1 MAAIDKMYCHSY
13 YEYDDLRKWAIVYY
27 PQLLFYFYTI
37 TLDYILW
44 QKNVDSW
51 LDTTK
56 RHIMRDVVMRLG
68 NANNNDDAI
77 QNLIKYYKES
87 ANYDCPYEQAKSE
100 VDDIFE
106 RKALLD
112 ADMLEE
118 EYTFPVMNTPLSVD
132 RKLLWICPI
141 SCVRKYL
148 EEQCGYKTRWYHK
161 LFWRGKKYFN

>member
-27 PQLLFYFYTI
+27 PQLLFYFYNI
-37 TLDYILW
+37 TLDYTKW

-51 LDTTK
+51 LDEVK
-56 RHIMRDVVMRLG
+56 RHVTWGLVMRLG
-68 NANNNDDAI
+68 NANNTDDAI

-87 ANYDCPYEQAKSE
+87 VNYDCPYEQAKSE

-106 RKALLD
+106 TKTRLD
-112 ADMLEE
+112 AGMLEE
-118 EYTFPVMNTPLSVD
+118 EYTFPVINTPLSVD

-141 SCVRKYL
+141 PCVRKYL

-161 LFWRGKKYFN
+161 LFWRGRKYFK

>member
-1 MAAIDKMYCHSY
+1 MAAIDKMYVHSY

-27 PQLLFYFYTI
+27 PQLLFYFYNI
-37 TLDYILW
+37 TLDYTKW

-51 LDTTK
+51 LDEVK
-56 RHIMRDVVMRLG
+56 RHITWDLIIRLG
-68 NANNNDDAI
+68 SINNTDDAI

-87 ANYDCPYEQAKSE
+87 VNYDCSYEQAKSE
-100 VDDIFE
+100 VDDIFA
-106 RKALLD
+106 RKMLLD
-112 ADMLEE
+112 AGMLEG
-118 EYTFPVMNTPLSVD
+118 EYSLPVMNTPLSVD

-148 EEQCGYKTRWYHK
+148 EEQCGYKTKWYHK

>member
-27 PQLLFYFYTI
+27 PQLLFYFYNI
-37 TLDYILW
+37 TLDYAKW

-56 RHIMRDVVMRLG
+56 RHIMQGLAMRLG
-68 NANNNDDAI
+68 GANNNDDAI

-112 ADMLEE
+112 AGMLEE

-132 RKLLWICPI
+132 KKLLWICPI
-141 SCVRKYL
+141 PCVRKYL

-161 LFWRGKKYFN
+161 LFWRGREYFK

>member
-1 MAAIDKMYCHSY
+1 MAAIDKIYCHSY

-106 RKALLD
+106 RKVLLD
-112 ADMLEE
+112 AGMLEE

-161 LFWRGKKYFN
+161 LFWRGRKYFD

>member
-13 YEYDDLRKWAIVYY
+13 YEYDDLRKWTIVYY
-27 PQLLFYFYTI
+27 PQLLLYFYNI
-37 TLDYILW
+37 ILDYTKW

-51 LDTTK
+51 LDEVK
-56 RHIMRDVVMRLG
+56 RHITWDLVMRLG
-68 NANNNDDAI
+68 NANNTDDAI

-87 ANYDCPYEQAKSE
+87 VNYDCPYEQAKSE
-100 VDDIFE
+100 VDDIFA
-106 RKALLD
+106 RKKLLD
-112 ADMLEE
+112 AGMLEE

-141 SCVRKYL
+141 PCVRKYL

-161 LFWRGKKYFN
+161 LFWRGKKYFD

>member
-27 PQLLFYFYTI
+27 PQLLFYFYNI
-37 TLDYILW
+37 TLDYTKW
-44 QKNVDSW
+44 QKKVDSW

-56 RHIMRDVVMRLG
+56 RHITWDLVIRLG
-68 NANNNDDAI
+68 SVNNTDDAI

-87 ANYDCPYEQAKSE
+87 VNYDCSYEQAKSE
-100 VDDIFE
+100 VDDIFK
-106 RKALLD
+106 RKELLD
-112 ADMLEE
+112 AGMLEE
-118 EYTFPVMNTPLSVD
+118 EYSLPVMNTPLSVD

-148 EEQCGYKTRWYHK
+148 EEQCGYKTKWYHK
-161 LFWRGKKYFN
+161 LFWRGKKYFD

>member
-27 PQLLFYFYTI
+27 PRLLFYFYTI
-37 TLDYILW
+37 TLDYTLW
-44 QKNVDSW
+44 QKNVNSW

-56 RHIMRDVVMRLG
+56 RHIMMDLVKIGSV
-68 NANNNDDAI
+68 NNTDDAI

-100 VDDIFE
+100 VDDIFK
-106 RKALLD
+106 RKELLD
-112 ADMLEE
+112 AGMLEE

-141 SCVRKYL
+141 PCVRKYL
-148 EEQCGYKTRWYHK
+148 EEQCGYKTKWYHK
-161 LFWRGKKYFN
+161 LFWRGKKYFD

>member
-37 TLDYILW
+37 TLDYTLW
-44 QKNVDSW
+44 KKNVDSW

-56 RHIMRDVVMRLG
+56 SHIMQGLSMRLG
-68 NANNNDDAI
+68 SANNTDDAI

-87 ANYDCPYEQAKSE
+87 VNYDCPYEQAKSE
-100 VDDIFE
+100 VDDIFA

-112 ADMLEE
+112 AGILEE
-118 EYTFPVMNTPLSVD
+118 EYTFPVMNTSLSVD
-132 RKLLWICPI
+132 RKLLWVCPI

-148 EEQCGYKTRWYHK
+148 EEQCGYKTKWYHK
-161 LFWRGKKYFN
+161 LFWRGKKYFD

>member
-37 TLDYILW
+37 TLDYTLW

-51 LDTTK
+51 LDMTK
-56 RHIMRDVVMRLG
+56 RHLIMDLIKIG
-68 NANNNDDAI
+68 NANNTNDAI
-77 QNLIKYYKES
+77 QNLIKYYKEP

-100 VDDIFE
+100 VDDIFT
-106 RKALLD
+106 RKTLLD
-112 ADMLEE
+112 AGMLEE
-118 EYTFPVMNTPLSVD
+118 EYTFPVMSTPLSVD

-141 SCVRKYL
+141 PCVRKYL
-148 EEQCGYKTRWYHK
+148 EEQCGYKTKWYHK
-161 LFWRGKKYFN
+161 LFWRGKKYFD

>member
-37 TLDYILW
+37 TLDYTLW
-44 QKNVDSW
+44 QKNVNSW

-56 RHIMRDVVMRLG
+56 RHIMWGLVMRLG
-68 NANNNDDAI
+68 NTNNTDDAI

-87 ANYDCPYEQAKSE
+87 VNYDCPYEQAKSE
-100 VDDIFE
+100 VDDIFA
-106 RKALLD
+106 RKRLLD
-112 ADMLEE
+112 AGMLEE
-118 EYTFPVMNTPLSVD
+118 EYTFPVMNTPLNVD

-161 LFWRGKKYFN
+161 LFWRGKKYFD

>member
-44 QKNVDSW
+44 QKNIDSW
-51 LDTTK
+51 LDITK
-56 RHIMRDVVMRLG
+56 RHLMMDLVKID
-68 NANNNDDAI
+68 NTDNIEDAI
-77 QNLIKYYKES
+77 QNLIKHYKDS

-100 VDDIFE
+100 VDDLFE
-106 RKALLD
+106 RKVLLD
-112 ADMLEE
+112 TDMLEE

-141 SCVRKYL
+141 PCVRKYL
-148 EEQCGYKTRWYHK
+148 EEQCGYKTKWYHK
-161 LFWRGKKYFN
+161 LFWRGKKYFD

>member
-1 MAAIDKMYCHSY
+1 MAAIDKMYVHSY

-27 PQLLFYFYTI
+27 PQLLFYFYNI
-37 TLDYILW
+37 TLDYTKW
-44 QKNVDSW
+44 QKKVDSW

-56 RHIMRDVVMRLG
+56 RHITWDLVISLG
-68 NANNNDDAI
+68 SVNNTDDAI

-87 ANYDCPYEQAKSE
+87 VNYDCSYEQAKSE
-100 VDDIFE
+100 VDDTFA
-106 RKALLD
+106 RKKLLD
-112 ADMLEE
+112 AGMLEG
-118 EYTFPVMNTPLSVD
+118 EYSLPVMNTPLSVD

-148 EEQCGYKTRWYHK
+148 EEQCGYKTKWYHK

>member
-1 MAAIDKMYCHSY
+1 MAAIDKMYVHSY

-27 PQLLFYFYTI
+27 PQLLFYFYNI
-37 TLDYILW
+37 TLDYTKW

-51 LDTTK
+51 LDEVK
-56 RHIMRDVVMRLG
+56 RHITWGLVMRLG
-68 NANNNDDAI
+68 NANNTDDAI

-87 ANYDCPYEQAKSE
+87 VNYDCSYEQAKSE
-100 VDDIFE
+100 VDDIFA
-106 RKALLD
+106 RKMLLD
-112 ADMLEE
+112 AGMLEG
-118 EYTFPVMNTPLSVD
+118 EYSLPVMNTPLSVD

-148 EEQCGYKTRWYHK
+148 EEQCGYKTKWYHK

>member
-1 MAAIDKMYCHSY
+1 MAAIDKMYVHSY

-37 TLDYILW
+37 TLDYTLW

-51 LDTTK
+51 LHATK
-56 RHIMRDVVMRLG
+56 RHITWDLVIRLG
-68 NANNNDDAI
+68 SVNNTDDAI

-87 ANYDCPYEQAKSE
+87 VNYDCSYEQAKSE
-100 VDDIFE
+100 VDDIFA
-106 RKALLD
+106 RKMLLD
-112 ADMLEE
+112 AGMLEE
-118 EYTFPVMNTPLSVD
+118 EYSLPVMNTPLSVD

-161 LFWRGKKYFN
+161 LFWRGKKYFD

>member
-27 PQLLFYFYTI
+27 PQLLFYFYNI
-37 TLDYILW
+37 TLDYAKW
-44 QKNVDSW
+44 QKKVDSW

-56 RHIMRDVVMRLG
+56 RHIMCDIVMRLG
-68 NANNNDDAI
+68 NANNTDDAI

-87 ANYDCPYEQAKSE
+87 VNYDCPYEQAKSE

-106 RKALLD
+106 RKVLLD
-112 ADMLEE
+112 AGMLEE

-141 SCVRKYL
+141 PCVRKYL
-148 EEQCGYKTRWYHK
+148 EEQCGYKTKWYHK
-161 LFWRGKKYFN
+161 LFWRGKKYFD

>member
-1 MAAIDKMYCHSY
+1 MAAIDKIYCHSY

-37 TLDYILW
+37 TLEYTLW

-51 LDTTK
+51 LDITK
-56 RHIMRDVVMRLG
+56 RHLMMDLVKIG
-68 NANNNDDAI
+68 NTDNNDDAI

-87 ANYDCPYEQAKSE
+87 VNYDCPYEQAKSE

-112 ADMLEE
+112 AGMLEE

-141 SCVRKYL
+141 PCVRKYL

-161 LFWRGKKYFN
+161 LFWRGKKYFD

>member
-37 TLDYILW
+37 TLDYTLW

-51 LDTTK
+51 LDMTK
-56 RHIMRDVVMRLG
+56 RHLIMDLIKID
-68 NANNNDDAI
+68 NTDNIDNAI
-77 QNLIKYYKES
+77 QNLIKHYKES

-100 VDDIFE
+100 VEDIFT
-106 RKALLD
+106 RKTFLD
-112 ADMLEE
+112 AGMLEE
-118 EYTFPVMNTPLSVD
+118 KYTFPVMNTPLSVD

-148 EEQCGYKTRWYHK
+148 EEQCGYKTKWYHK
-161 LFWRGKKYFN
+161 LFWRGKKYFD

>member
-27 PQLLFYFYTI
+27 PRLLFYFYTI
-37 TLDYILW
+37 TLDYTLW
-44 QKNVDSW
+44 KKNVNSW

-56 RHIMRDVVMRLG
+56 RHLIMDLIKIG
-68 NANNNDDAI
+68 NTDNNDDAI

-87 ANYDCPYEQAKSE
+87 VNYDCPYEQAKSE
-100 VDDIFE
+100 VDGIFE
-106 RKALLD
+106 RKVLLD
-112 ADMLEE
+112 AGMLEE

-141 SCVRKYL
+141 PCVRKYL

-161 LFWRGKKYFN
+161 LFWRGRKYFD

>member
-1 MAAIDKMYCHSY
+1 MAAIDKMYVHSY

-27 PQLLFYFYTI
+27 PQLLFYFYNI
-37 TLDYILW
+37 TLDYTKW

-51 LDTTK
+51 LDEVK
-56 RHIMRDVVMRLG
+56 RHITGGLVMRLG
-68 NANNNDDAI
+68 NANNTDDAI

-87 ANYDCPYEQAKSE
+87 VNYDCSYEQAKSE
-100 VDDIFE
+100 VDDIFA
-106 RKALLD
+106 RKILLD
-112 ADMLEE
+112 AGTLDE

-148 EEQCGYKTRWYHK
+148 EEQCGYKTKWYHK
-161 LFWRGKKYFN
+161 LFWRGKKYFD

>member
-37 TLDYILW
+37 TLDYTLW
-44 QKNVDSW
+44 KKNVDSW

-56 RHIMRDVVMRLG
+56 RHIMQELSMKLG
-68 NANNNDDAI
+68 GANNNDEAI

-148 EEQCGYKTRWYHK
+148 EEQCGYKTKWYHK
-161 LFWRGKKYFN
+161 LFWRGKKYFD

>member
-1 MAAIDKMYCHSY
+1 MAAIDKIYCHSY

-37 TLDYILW
+37 TLEYTLW

-51 LDTTK
+51 LDITK
-56 RHIMRDVVMRLG
+56 RHLMMDLVKID
-68 NANNNDDAI
+68 NTDNNDDAI

-87 ANYDCPYEQAKSE
+87 VNYDCPYEQAKSE

-112 ADMLEE
+112 AGMLEE

-141 SCVRKYL
+141 PCVRKYL

-161 LFWRGKKYFN
+161 LFWRGKKYFD